1 MKNNDINIKT
11 KKSSLSK
18 FSSSTKNKNKK
29 DINFSLTSFKK
40 YEINNILSSP
50 KKNKEEIILPKKKL
64 FPNSACHRKIKS
76 ESQNYFQYLNLI
88 DESNNN
94 KSISKLSHLFK
105 KNDLNKMNKNYI
117 NNSCSRNKY
126 ESFKKKFNDNKKS
139 SNLLSLS
146 LSLKDFS
153 NNIINIF
160 TNPNNN
166 DIKSNKYSTK
176 SQLKDK
182 KSLLFNFDNLNN
194 IEETRNTTSITGFNN
209 SNLFHKKQ
217 MIIKENNK
225 NVKSS
230 NYIKINRKPKEKLFS
245 INNNLDKKITNNNN
259 NINQVKIKE
268 KSNLYRYIYNHD
280 NINIKSKNE
289 SDENKEQ
296 KNRKNLVMTK
306 KTYKNS
312 VPKIQNQRKI
322 SFVNAISENLKL
334 HYKNKINHYELKNGF
349 NYNIKSIKSQ
359 KQKDIYKSLKRRK
372 NKSQENIQKN
382 KNRIEYINEL
392 GNFKSVEEI
401 HFLFV
406 QMNQKKKE
414 FFENNYNESSFN

>member
-18 FSSSTKNKNKK
+18 FSSSTKNKSKK

-94 KSISKLSHLFK
+94 NSISKLSHLFK

-139 SNLLSLS
+139 NNLLSLS

-166 DIKSNKYSTK
+166 DSLNSKISGYLNSLYMHNFGNTNGGNLSLNKNQTLY
-176 SQLKDK
+176 DE
-182 KSLLFNFDNLNN
+182 LFPNKNSSYYLNIDDPI
-194 IEETRNTTSITGFNN
+194 IEENLKYRSAKRRGNN
-209 SNLFHKKQ
+209 S
-217 MIIKENNK
+217 
-225 NVKSS
+225 
-230 NYIKINRKPKEKLFS
+230 
-245 INNNLDKKITNNNN
+245 TN
-259 NINQVKIKE
+259 
-268 KSNLYRYIYNHD
+268 SRYL
-280 NINIKSKNE
+280 
-289 SDENKEQ
+289 
-296 KNRKNLVMTK
+296 NRKNITG
-306 KTYKNS
+306 
-312 VPKIQNQRKI
+312 
-322 SFVNAISENLKL
+322 
-334 HYKNKINHYELKNGF
+334 NK
-349 NYNIKSIKSQ
+349 S
-359 KQKDIYKSLKRRK
+359 RRK
-372 NKSQENIQKN
+372 NYST
-382 KNRIEYINEL
+382 
-392 GNFKSVEEI
+392 
-401 HFLFV
+401 
-406 QMNQKKKE
+406 
-414 FFENNYNESSFN
+414 

>member
-94 KSISKLSHLFK
+94 NSISKLSHLFK

-139 SNLLSLS
+139 NNLLSLS

-280 NINIKSKNE
+280 NIN
-289 SDENKEQ
+289 
-296 KNRKNLVMTK
+296 
-306 KTYKNS
+306 S

-414 FFENNYNESSFN
+414 FFENNYNESSIN